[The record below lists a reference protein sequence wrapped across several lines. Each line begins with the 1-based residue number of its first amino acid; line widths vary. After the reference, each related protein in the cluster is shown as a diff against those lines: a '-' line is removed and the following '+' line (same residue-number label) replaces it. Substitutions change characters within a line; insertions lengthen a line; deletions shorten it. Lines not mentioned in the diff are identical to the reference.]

1 MKNTGNYL
9 EMSKP
14 YMLWVGGKEV
24 AGTGELYVAAPSS
37 HSQDEAKVA
46 CIA

>member
-1 MKNTGNYL
+1 
-9 EMSKP
+9 MSKS

-24 AGTGELYVAAPSS
+24 AGTGEPYVVAYLQGEHS
-37 HSQDEAKVA
+37 HDESKIV